1 MQNKKTKKDQNFKSI
16 DSLQQVVNIVNEASD
31 ALDDKKRTIQ
41 NSPIPEV
48 LTGVIGA
55 GAGGAGSFALLY
67 SLGTVGLSAPGIT
80 SGLAAAGAIVGGGMV
95 AGIFV
100 LAAPVAI
107 LAATGVGIGSH
118 LKNKQLQQEK
128 GRLYK
133 EALAKHQA
141 IIQALKNEADA
152 CKDRIDYL
160 TSLNILLEHA
170 IKDLGSDLGEL

>member
-67 SLGTVGLSAPGIT
+67 SLGTVGLSAPG
-80 SGLAAAGAIVGGGMV
+80 SRQAL
-95 AGIFV
+95 
-100 LAAPVAI
+100 
-107 LAATGVGIGSH
+107 
-118 LKNKQLQQEK
+118 LQQAQLS
-128 GRLYK
+128 G
-133 EALAKHQA
+133 AAW
-141 IIQALKNEADA
+141 
-152 CKDRIDYL
+152 
-160 TSLNILLEHA
+160 
-170 IKDLGSDLGEL
+170 